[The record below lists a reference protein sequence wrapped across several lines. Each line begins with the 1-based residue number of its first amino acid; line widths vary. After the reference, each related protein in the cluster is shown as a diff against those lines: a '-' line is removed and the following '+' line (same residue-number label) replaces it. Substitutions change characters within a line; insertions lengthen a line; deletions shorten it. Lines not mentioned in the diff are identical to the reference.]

1 MVEDFG
7 YVEKIEFPP
16 DGNNKPPHCTPP
28 HALAHTF
35 KFKTY
40 APKVFSKI
48 RQFFSV
54 DSASYMESVCGML
67 LPLYLPPALRAAR

>member
-1 MVEDFG
+1 MEDFG

-54 DSASYMESVCGML
+54 DSAAYMESMCGIL
-67 LPLYLPPALRAAR
+67 YCRRYASPLFMAVR